1 MPGDV
6 SLKSTPEGAA
16 VATGCPIHA
25 AAVPEYSTSRGC
37 PLDPPPSLLALQ
49 KERPVSRVRLWT
61 GQEAWLVT
69 RYDDVRA
76 VLTDPRVSADNSRPH
91 YPGANP
97 GMVFV
102 RKQYPSFISMDAPE
116 HLRQRRMLTAEFT
129 VKRIQ
134 AMRPRLQEIVDSLI
148 DGLIEKGPP
157 ADLVDD
163 LTLALPI
170 TVICDLLGVPYE
182 DQPYFHRL
190 GARIASSKTPPD
202 KAAEASKELCDGYIG
217 DLIDRKNLAPQDDL
231 LSRLVVGQMRPGNL
245 TRHQLIGMSR
255 LLLTAGHETSA
266 NAMALGIVALLQN
279 PDQKQALMADPSLLD
294 NAVEEI
300 LRYVDVAHSGRRRT
314 ALEDIEIGGVTI
326 KAGEGIIA
334 HNPVADR
341 DPQAFPDPDR
351 FNIHRDARHHVA
363 FGYGPHQCLGQP
375 LARAELQ
382 IMIGTVFRRLPT
394 LKLAAPLSD
403 LEFREQSFVYGV
415 EHVPV
420 SW

>member
-1 MPGDV
+1 
-6 SLKSTPEGAA
+6 
-16 VATGCPIHA
+16 
-25 AAVPEYSTSRGC
+25 
-37 PLDPPPSLLALQ
+37 
-49 KERPVSRVRLWT
+49 
-61 GQEAWLVT
+61 
-69 RYDDVRA
+69 
-76 VLTDPRVSADNSRPH
+76 
-91 YPGANP
+91 
-97 GMVFV
+97 
-102 RKQYPSFISMDAPE
+102 
-116 HLRQRRMLTAEFT
+116 
-129 VKRIQ
+129 
-134 AMRPRLQEIVDSLI
+134 
-148 DGLIEKGPP
+148 
-157 ADLVDD
+157 
-163 LTLALPI
+163 
-170 TVICDLLGVPYE
+170 
-182 DQPYFHRL
+182 
-190 GARIASSKTPPD
+190 
-202 KAAEASKELCDGYIG
+202 
-217 DLIDRKNLAPQDDL
+217 
-231 LSRLVVGQMRPGNL
+231 
-245 TRHQLIGMSR
+245 
-255 LLLTAGHETSA
+255 
-266 NAMALGIVALLQN
+266 MALGIVALLQN

-394 LKLAAPLSD
+394 LELAAPLSD